1 MWSAIS
7 QASFYS
13 PQTNKEIVL
22 ERPLALVFYD
32 ELKKCDELK
41 RKTPFQS
48 LTESVSEMLP
58 LFYLASERALPPLDK
73 EQEDQCQAYYEQQIA
88 KPNSPLK
95 KPLMSVMKP
104 NFAVFWGPI
113 YTCIFK
119 T

>member
-41 RKTPFQS
+41 K
-48 LTESVSEMLP
+48 
-58 LFYLASERALPPLDK
+58 
-73 EQEDQCQAYYEQQIA
+73 
-88 KPNSPLK
+88 K
-95 KPLMSVMKP
+95 KPFSITDRIGV
-104 NFAVFWGPI
+104 
-113 YTCIFK
+113 
-119 T
+119 